1 MLAKRIIPCLDVDKG
16 RVVKGKKFKDIQ
28 DVADPVELAK
38 RYNDAGADELVFY
51 DITASNEERNIFL
64 DVVEKVAR
72 EISIPFAVG
81 GGIRSID
88 DIHSVLRSGAEKVS
102 INSAAISNLELIRE
116 AAAKFGNQCIVL
128 SIDAKETASGK
139 WEVVINGGRKY
150 TGIDAIEWAKK
161 GEELGAGE
169 IVVNAIDTDGEKDG
183 YNLELTKA
191 IADAVNIPII
201 ASGGAGTLEHFST
214 VLKEANADAALAAS
228 VFHYGEIPIPK
239 LKAYLDKENITVRR

>member
-1 MLAKRIIPCLDVDKG
+1 MG
-16 RVVKGKKFKDIQ
+16 
-28 DVADPVELAK
+28 E
-38 RYNDAGADELVFY
+38 
-51 DITASNEERNIFL
+51 
-64 DVVEKVAR
+64 
-72 EISIPFAVG
+72 
-81 GGIRSID
+81 
-88 DIHSVLRSGAEKVS
+88 
-102 INSAAISNLELIRE
+102 
-116 AAAKFGNQCIVL
+116 
-128 SIDAKETASGK
+128 
-139 WEVVINGGRKY
+139 
-150 TGIDAIEWAKK
+150 K